1 MPAMARRTAAV
12 AAGRSADRIASE
24 GGAETVYA
32 AEETVSADVRPRLQR
47 RLRLSAPVACD
58 AVTSVRLKHMSVFS
72 SAVVIEC
79 APSVMRRLP
88 RR

>member
-47 RLRLSAPVACD
+47 RLRLSSTLRHAKLLPLAPAL
-58 AVTSVRLKHMSVFS
+58 RLGASK
-72 SAVVIEC
+72 
-79 APSVMRRLP
+79 APHGD
-88 RR
+88 